1 MTANQKVREA
11 RILVRFSSENQMFD
25 NSSTY
30 QEMTTGLSHKVISAM
45 NRKSSLR
52 KHSDRC
58 ARRGAVVI
66 LVVLLLIPLLMM
78 VAFAVDYGY
87 LLKVRTDLQRA
98 ADTAAL
104 AAAQD
109 LIPDAD
115 GNQDLDAV
123 RARLREY
130 VPENTEDSFEILDAD
145 ITIGRYDPSTI
156 YSNSISILNNG
167 TFDTVRVTLRYD
179 ATANAPVSLFF
190 AKVLGLDSSPV
201 TATATAVLQKPSQ
214 IGPGADVLPFAVP
227 YDDWED
233 LDPGDIWSIYG
244 DGKVEDEYGSSVPGN
259 WGTVDIGK
267 SNNSTNDLKNQI
279 TDGLRQSDLDALY
292 NDGRISTNEYIDA
305 GDEIWLNADPGLS
318 SGMKSAVQGI
328 HGQTRL
334 VPLYD
339 ANNGAGGNNLEYRV
353 KGWGVVKVVDSNWN
367 GNKNTYVKVQKAS
380 KYDSALRPNPD
391 LSNTTGTVEAAY
403 TSPVLVE

>member
-1 MTANQKVREA
+1 
-11 RILVRFSSENQMFD
+11 
-25 NSSTY
+25 
-30 QEMTTGLSHKVISAM
+30 M
-45 NRKSSLR
+45 NRKSSIR
-52 KHSDRC
+52 KCSERR

-78 VAFAVDYGY
+78 AAFAVDYGY

-104 AAAQD
+104 AATQD
-109 LIPDAD
+109 LIPDGD

-130 VPENTEDSFEILDAD
+130 VPENTKDSFQILDAD

-156 YSNSISILNNG
+156 YSDNVSILDSG
-167 TFDTVRVTLRYD
+167 IYDTVRVTLRYD
-179 ATANAPVSLFF
+179 ATANSPVSLLF
-190 AKVLGLDSSPV
+190 AKVLGLNSAPV
-201 TATATAVLQKPSQ
+201 TATATAILQKPNQ

-227 YDDWED
+227 YDEWES

-244 DGKVEDEYGSSVPGN
+244 DGKVEDQYGSSVPGN
-259 WGTVDIGK
+259 WGTVDIGPA
-267 SNNSTNDLKNQI
+267 NNSTSDLRDQI
-279 TDGLRQSDLDALY
+279 LNGLSQSDLDALY
-292 NDGRISTNEYIDA
+292 NDGRISSNEYIDA

-318 SGMKSAVQGI
+318 SGIKSAVQAV
-328 HGQTRL
+328 HGTTRL

-339 ANNGAGGNNLEYRV
+339 ANNGQGGNNLEYHIN
-353 KGWGVVKVVDSNWN
+353 GWGVVKVIDSNWN
-367 GNKNTYVKVQKAS
+367 GNKKTWVKVQKAS
-380 KYDSALRPNPD
+380 LYDSTLRPNPD
-391 LSNTTGTVEAAY
+391 LSSTTGTIDSAY